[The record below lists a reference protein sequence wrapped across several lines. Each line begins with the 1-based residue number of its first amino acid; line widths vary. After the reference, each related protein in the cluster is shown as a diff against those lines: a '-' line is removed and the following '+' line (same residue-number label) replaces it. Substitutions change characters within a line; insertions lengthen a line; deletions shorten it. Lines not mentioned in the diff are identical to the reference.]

1 MAVNNS
7 LTQMTPE
14 QNNRVVEYQVGNET
28 VKLTPT
34 MIRHYLVRGYED
46 AGQRVTDQEVMM
58 FLNLC
63 KFQHLNPFL
72 NEAYLI
78 KFGNQPATIVTGKE
92 AITKRAMRNKTYEGQ
107 QAGVVI
113 YHEDKEEFEYRT
125 GSMVM
130 QGEKLVGGWAKVYV
144 KGYQHPI
151 EAVVG
156 YNEYVG
162 LKDGQPNQQWA
173 RKPGTMIRKV
183 ALVQALREAFPEDL
197 GGMYDSSEMGVDF
210 DETGASPTINIP
222 QEEFPQDNMTPPE
235 FFDSV
240 EDLEN
245 FPMDELE
252 QF

>member
-28 VKLTPT
+28 VKLTPN
-34 MIRHYLVRGYED
+34 MIKNYLVRGT
-46 AGQRVTDQEVMM
+46 GNVTDQEVMM

-78 KFGNQPATIVTGKE
+78 KFGSQPATIVTSKE
-92 AITKRAMRNKTYEGQ
+92 AITKRAMRNQAYEGQ

-113 YHEDKEEFEYRT
+113 YHDDKKEFEYRT

-197 GGMYDSSEMGVDF
+197 NNMYDSSEMGVDF
-210 DETGASPTINIP
+210 DDTGVTPTSIDAAQVI
-222 QEEFPQDNMTPPE
+222 QQDEPPMPE
-235 FFDSV
+235 FVDSV
-240 EDLEN
+240 DDIDDLN
-245 FPMDELE
+245 LDELE